1 MIAGVLCAKTPQYG
15 GAVAIKVN
23 RPISLSI
30 MAITTRAYSLAT
42 TIVIGHEVAAS
53 INWVATRTNP
63 GNGRGFSSWRT
74 RRIRASTAGA

>member
-42 TIVIGHEVAAS
+42 TIVIGHKVAAS

-63 GNGRGFSSWRT
+63 GNGRGFSSWRA